1 MLHYIKYDLSPSADW
16 VTFIHGAGG
25 SSAFWYKQI
34 KHFSAHFNVLL
45 IDLRGH
51 GKSKKVEYQLFGRY
65 TFKNISLDVV
75 EVLDYLKISKS
86 HFIGISLGTIIIRE
100 LSEHFP
106 HKVKSMVL
114 AGAVMRLNLKGQL
127 LMKIGVLMKTVL
139 PYLLLYKIFA
149 FVILPR
155 KTHSESRNLFIN
167 EAKKLYQKEFQRW
180 FALVAE
186 VNPLL
191 RFFRINDSGISTL
204 YIMGSEDH
212 MFLPSIRKLVR
223 SHKSAKLKVLS
234 NCGHV
239 VNIDKPSEFNEEAL
253 QFLKF

>member
-1 MLHYIKYDLSPSADW
+1 M
-16 VTFIHGAGG
+16 
-25 SSAFWYKQI
+25 
-34 KHFSAHFNVLL
+34 
-45 IDLRGH
+45 
-51 GKSKKVEYQLFGRY
+51 
-65 TFKNISLDVV
+65 
-75 EVLDYLKISKS
+75 
-86 HFIGISLGTIIIRE
+86 
-100 LSEHFP
+100 
-106 HKVKSMVL
+106 
-114 AGAVMRLNLKGQL
+114 
-127 LMKIGVLMKTVL
+127 
-139 PYLLLYKIFA
+139 
-149 FVILPR
+149 PR